1 METAGNGQ
9 NLCQGSS
16 EGRCVVCAICNIV
29 WDSVCNMQ
37 YSVGYMQY
45 AIYCNIASLLCFAHC
60 SLAAQLKKGVFDK
73 DHVSRPALV
82 LSGIGLV

>member
-16 EGRCVVCAICNIV
+16 EGRCVVCI
-29 WDSVCNMQ
+29 MQ
-37 YSVGYMQY
+37 YSVGYMQHSVGY
-45 AIYCNIASLLCFAHC
+45 MQCAIYCNIASLLCFAHC

-73 DHVSRPALV
+73 DHVSRPTLV